1 MKIDPRT
8 GAALPAGR
16 KDTYVMETRGL
27 RVQVIPSFLDDESSP
42 EDNRYVWSYT
52 ITIEN
57 NGAETVQLRS
67 RYWRI
72 TDATGKV
79 MEVRGA
85 GVVGQQ
91 PTLKPGDS
99 FEYTSGTPLSTPS
112 GFMTGT
118 YQMISDAGESFQIE
132 IPLFS
137 LDMPNTFRRVH

>member
-1 MKIDPRT
+1 MKTDPRT
-8 GAALPAGR
+8 GVMGTTDRKPAFV
-16 KDTYVMETRGL
+16 KETRKI
-27 RVQVIPSFLDDESSP
+27 RVQVTPAFLDDESSP

-52 ITIEN
+52 ILIEN
-57 NGAETVQLRS
+57 QGLETVQLRS

-72 TDATGKV
+72 TDATGRV

-112 GFMTGT
+112 GFMAGT
-118 YQMISDAGESFQIE
+118 YQMLSDAGETFQIE

-137 LDMPNTFRRVH
+137 LDIPNVPRRVH

>member
-8 GAALPAGR
+8 GMPQQPER
-16 KDTYVMETRGL
+16 PNVYVKETRGL
-27 RVQVIPSFLDDESSP
+27 KVQVMPAFLDDESSP
-42 EDNRYVWSYT
+42 EDNRFVWSYS
-52 ITIEN
+52 IVIEN

-72 TDATGKV
+72 TDATGRV

-91 PTLKPGDS
+91 PTLKPGDV

-118 YQMISDAGESFQIE
+118 YQMLSDAGESFQIE

-137 LDMPNTFRRVH
+137 LDMPNTIRRVH

>member
-8 GAALPAGR
+8 GAAQAAERRALFE
-16 KDTYVMETRGL
+16 KTTRGL
-27 RVQVIPSFLDDESSP
+27 KVQVIPAYLDEESSP
-42 EDNRYVWSYT
+42 EDNRFVWSYT

-57 NGAETVQLRS
+57 LGAETVQLRS

-72 TDATGKV
+72 TDATGRV

-112 GFMTGT
+112 GFMAGT
-118 YQMISDAGESFQIE
+118 YQMLTDGGESFQIE

-137 LDMPNTFRRVH
+137 LDIPNVPRRVH

>member
-8 GAALPAGR
+8 GAPLHAER
-16 KDTYVMETRGL
+16 KDSYVKETRGL
-27 RVQVIPSFLDDESSP
+27 RVQVVPAFLDDESSP
-42 EDNRYVWSYT
+42 EDNRFVWSYT

-57 NGAETVQLRS
+57 KGAETVQLRS

-72 TDATGKV
+72 TDATGRV

-112 GFMTGT
+112 GFMTGA
-118 YQMISDAGESFQIE
+118 YQMLSDAGESFQID

-137 LDMPNTFRRVH
+137 LDMPNVLRRVH

>member
-1 MKIDPRT
+1 MKIDPRL
-8 GAALPAGR
+8 GAAASVER
-16 KDTYVMETRGL
+16 RASFEKTTRGL
-27 RVQVIPSFLDDESSP
+27 KVQVVPAYLDEESSP
-42 EDNRYVWSYT
+42 EDNRFVWSYT

-57 NGAETVQLRS
+57 VGAETVQLRS

-72 TDATGKV
+72 TDATGRV

-112 GFMTGT
+112 GFMAGT
-118 YQMISDAGESFQIE
+118 YQMLSDGGESFQVE

-137 LDMPNTFRRVH
+137 LDIPHVPRRVH

>member
-8 GAALPAGR
+8 GAPQTVER
-16 KDTYVMETRGL
+16 KAHYVKETRGV
-27 RVQVIPSFLDDESSP
+27 RVQVTPAFLDDESSP
-42 EDNRYVWSYT
+42 EDNRFVWSYT
-52 ITIEN
+52 IVIEN
-57 NGAETVQLRS
+57 TGADTVQLRS

-72 TDATGKV
+72 TDATGRV

-91 PTLKPGDS
+91 PTLKPGDQ

-118 YQMISDAGESFQIE
+118 YQMLSEAGESFQIE

-137 LDMPNTFRRVH
+137 LDMPNVPRRVH

>member
-8 GAALPAGR
+8 GMPQPPER
-16 KDTYVMETRGL
+16 PNHFVKETRGL
-27 RVQVIPSFLDDESSP
+27 RVQVTPAFLDDESSP
-42 EDNRYVWSYT
+42 EDNRFVWSYT

-72 TDATGKV
+72 TDATGRV

-118 YQMISDAGESFQIE
+118 YQMLSEAGESFQIE

-137 LDMPNTFRRVH
+137 LDMPNTPRRLH

>member
-8 GAALPAGR
+8 GAPQTTER
-16 KDTYVMETRGL
+16 KDQYVKETRGL
-27 RVQVIPSFLDDESSP
+27 RVQVTPAFLDDESSP
-42 EDNRYVWSYT
+42 EDNRFVWSYT

-57 NGAETVQLRS
+57 KGAETVQLRS

-72 TDATGKV
+72 TDATGRV

-137 LDMPNTFRRVH
+137 LDIPNVVRRVH

>member
-1 MKIDPRT
+1 MKIDPRLVGT
-8 GAALPAGR
+8 SLTDRRALYVKETHAVRVTVMP
-16 KDTYVMETRGL
+16 TY
-27 RVQVIPSFLDDESSP
+27 LDDESSP
-42 EDNRYVWSYT
+42 EDNRFVWSYA

-57 NGAETVQLRS
+57 RGVETVQLRS

-72 TDATGKV
+72 TDATGRV

-112 GFMTGT
+112 GFMAGT
-118 YQMISDAGESFQIE
+118 YQMLSDAGESFQIE

-137 LDMPNTFRRVH
+137 LDIPDQPRRVH

>member
-8 GAALPAGR
+8 GMPQPAER
-16 KDTYVMETRGL
+16 QNHYVKETRGL
-27 RVQVIPSFLDDESSP
+27 SVRVTPAYLDDESSP
-42 EDNRYVWSYT
+42 EDNRFVWSYT
-52 ITIEN
+52 IVIEN

-72 TDATGKV
+72 TDATGRV

-91 PTLKPGDS
+91 PTLKPGDQ

-118 YQMISDAGESFQIE
+118 YQMLSDAGESFQIE

-137 LDMPNTFRRVH
+137 LDMPNTPRRVH

>member
-8 GAALPAGR
+8 GAQLTSER
-16 KDTYVMETRGL
+16 KNIYEKTTRGL
-27 RVQVIPSFLDDESSP
+27 KVQVTPAFLDDESSP
-42 EDNRYVWSYT
+42 EDNRFVWSYT

-57 NGAETVQLRS
+57 TGAETVQLRS

-72 TDATGKV
+72 TDATGRV

-91 PTLKPGDS
+91 PTLKPGDQ

-118 YQMISDAGESFQIE
+118 YQMLSDGGESFQID

-137 LDMPNTFRRVH
+137 LDMPNVPRRVH

>member
-8 GAALPAGR
+8 GAPQTAER
-16 KDTYVMETRGL
+16 KDQYVKETRGL
-27 RVQVIPSFLDDESSP
+27 KVQVSPAFLDDESSP
-42 EDNRYVWSYT
+42 EDNRFVWSYT
-52 ITIEN
+52 IVIEN
-57 NGAETVQLRS
+57 TGSETVQLRS

-72 TDATGKV
+72 TDATGRV

-118 YQMISDAGESFQIE
+118 YQMLSDAGESFQID

-137 LDMPNTFRRVH
+137 LDMPNTPRRVH

>member
-8 GAALPAGR
+8 GAPVTADR
-16 KDTYVMETRGL
+16 KDVYERTTRGL
-27 RVQVIPSFLDDESSP
+27 KVQVTPAFLDDESSP
-42 EDNRYVWSYT
+42 EDNRFVWSYT

-57 NGAETVQLRS
+57 AGSETVQLRS

-72 TDATGKV
+72 TDATGRV

-99 FEYTSGTPLSTPS
+99 FEYTSGTPLSTSS

-118 YQMISDAGESFQIE
+118 YQMLSDAGESFQIE

-137 LDMPNTFRRVH
+137 LDMPNTIRRVH